1 LQGLLKMLGL
11 PESTS
16 KAELAHTFAGLHADV
31 VAEQAMKQGL
41 VVTALR
47 SFKEW

>member
-1 LQGLLKMLGL
+1 MLGL
-11 PESTS
+11 PESTI
-16 KAELAHTFAGLHADV
+16 KTQLARTFAGLDADV